1 MNYVLI
7 IEREGNDDQLA
18 ALSVHK
24 TLKAAEAA
32 LLRYVGNNVYAD
44 LAAAPGPD
52 FVERLADYGERARL
66 FECPSED
73 FVRSVTPF
81 ARDTEDELE
90 EEVA

>member
-32 LLRYVGNNVYAD
+32 LLRYVSKLTELQRRRSGA
-44 LAAAPGPD
+44 
-52 FVERLADYGERARL
+52 L
-66 FECPSED
+66 F
-73 FVRSVTPF
+73 RSGWTKS
-81 ARDTEDELE
+81 RSRRGC
-90 EEVA
+90 